1 MVTLGIIVDRL
12 DLEGFLL
19 GPGFVIWAGFVF
31 GWPVAGE
38 GCLCAK
44 GIGSRRDEVFF
55 DSAAVPALFD
65 CERAGAE
72 FLLA

>member
-1 MVTLGIIVDRL
+1 MVTLGIILDRL

-19 GPGFVIWAGFVF
+19 GPGFMIWAGFVF
-31 GWPVAGE
+31 DWPVAGE
-38 GCLCAK
+38 GFLCTK

-55 DSAAVPALFD
+55 DSAAAPSLLD